1 MCNYVLGLYQEYCY
15 CTGVYTC
22 TARVYAE
29 VTWSSFEYV
38 YYMYSTILVCAELMA
53 GLVKPPP
60 EIVRGQ
66 AFDVGPRYC
75 GLSYIGE
82 GAYGMVWWVSLC
94 TDYLPRPKL
103 FVEMGS
109 KGRLQSIDRGSLPPC
124 SSALDNKS
132 MSKVAIKKISPFEH
146 QTYCQR
152 TLREI
157 KILTRFHH
165 ENVSQWM
172 STAYNNSAILP
183 HSLVSVLS
191 YALQIIDILDILKP
205 SSLESMRDVYPCLYC
220 SDMYC
225 SVKLAQ
231 PPVHFGTCSIF
242 RSIML

>member
-1 MCNYVLGLYQEYCY
+1 MQLFSCTVQNVYCMHVRVCIICTLYVRIIYVAELKSRDHHLGN
-15 CTGVYTC
+15 T
-22 TARVYAE
+22 
-29 VTWSSFEYV
+29 
-38 YYMYSTILVCAELMA
+38 VCAEQMAMA

-82 GAYGMVWWVSLC
+82 GAYGMVWWVPLC
-94 TDYLPRPKL
+94 TDSLPRPKL

-109 KGRLQSIDRGSLPPC
+109 KGRLQSIDGGSLLCLPC
-124 SSALDNKS
+124 SSALDNKN

-165 ENVSQWM
+165 ENVS
-172 STAYNNSAILP
+172 
-183 HSLVSVLS
+183 LVHCI
-191 YALQIIDILDILKP
+191 Q
-205 SSLESMRDVYPCLYC
+205 
-220 SDMYC
+220 
-225 SVKLAQ
+225 
-231 PPVHFGTCSIF
+231 
-242 RSIML
+242 